1 MCEHEAVCLINI
13 LAVFSSPDAQKSG
26 KVPPRIVG
34 RHVVDASCL
43 TVWMAAWVLGWIP
56 AFKCAWQWHTAVPKT
71 GSINSS
77 FSAAATAKDW
87 MTNGS
92 VLVCPHRTI
101 PSDLGST

>member
-56 AFKCAWQWHTAVPKT
+56 VFKCTWQ
-71 GSINSS
+71 
-77 FSAAATAKDW
+77 
-87 MTNGS
+87 
-92 VLVCPHRTI
+92 
-101 PSDLGST
+101 